1 MTGADR
7 LRYDAV
13 AAHAA
18 GTVMRRYST
27 SFSRATALLREPDRT
42 AIGTVYALVRVADE
56 IVDGSFEDADPAE
69 RRTLLDEFERT
80 TEEAMRTGHATDLVV
95 HAFATT
101 ARRCGVTTDLTRPFF
116 ASMRT
121 DLDRAEHDDASLRR
135 YIHGSAEVVGLM
147 CLRVFLA
154 DEPDRA
160 ERYERLVP
168 GAVALGA
175 AFQKVN
181 FLRDLAAD
189 HRELGRTYLPGT
201 AERLTDA
208 DRDRFCDEIDADL
221 ALARTAALALP
232 RRSRCGVLA
241 AHGLFAALSRRLRR
255 TPARVIATRRVRVP
269 AAAKAA
275 VVLGAIGADLRHPV
289 TA

>member
-1 MTGADR
+1 MTSADR
-7 LRYDAV
+7 RRFDTV

-18 GTVMRRYST
+18 STVMRRYST
-27 SFSRATALLREPDRT
+27 SFSRATALLREPDRS
-42 AIGTVYALVRVADE
+42 AIGSVYALVRVADE
-56 IVDGSFEDADPAE
+56 IVDGSFDDAGPAG
-69 RRTLLDEFERT
+69 RRALLDDLERT
-80 TEEAMRTGHATDLVV
+80 TEAAMASGHATDLLV

-101 ARRCGVTTDLTRPFF
+101 ARRTGITTDLTRPFF

-121 DLDRAEHDDASLRR
+121 DLDRTDHDDVSLRR

-154 DEPDRA
+154 DEPDRE
-160 ERYERLVP
+160 ERYERLTP

-201 AERLTDA
+201 SGTLTDGE
-208 DRDRFCDEIDADL
+208 RDRFLDDIDADL
-221 ALARTAALALP
+221 ALARAAALALP

-269 AAAKAA
+269 APTKAA
-275 VVLGAIGADLRHPV
+275 VVLGAVASHLRAVP
-289 TA
+289 